1 MIYAQYIWVGVVLH
15 SRIYG
20 KSLIIKPVYT
30 GHYKIRSISKNKILQ
45 KAIEKNLKKYAST
58 LKRLAKN

>member
-1 MIYAQYIWVGVVLH
+1 VGVVLH